1 MMMCTVAKA
10 LELFLALI
18 VEEASKVTIER
29 GSKKVEPYHLYVQ
42 RTRLIDGSS
51 LINAHTG
58 SMPLRQPK
66 CSTF

>member
-1 MMMCTVAKA
+1 MMMRTVAKA

-42 RTRLIDGSS
+42 RARLIDGSS

-58 SMPLRQPK
+58 SMLLRQPK